1 MKNPKPEPSTRRCFR
16 RATKRVEARAA
27 NHLIHYEPRFP
38 SSALEDFEFF
48 WHLKHRDLQLR
59 IWGVGATC
67 HRLLTSLRLRKR
79 LVYFNIQDLCASVVK
94 AFWGFRV
101 RACVALLG
109 LQGSYMFL
117 RFRASL
123 CALKL
128 RISGFRGFC
137 VWGFRSSR
145 VFGMPRA
152 RDQPAPSMRLS
163 VQSFTTE
170 LRFGGCGQLVHITA
184 ASKLLRPKGS

>member
-101 RACVALLG
+101 LG
-109 LQGSYMFL
+109 LRGSTG
-117 RFRASL
+117 A
-123 CALKL
+123 
-128 RISGFRGFC
+128 SGFLH
-137 VWGFRSSR
+137 VLTI
-145 VFGMPRA
+145 
-152 RDQPAPSMRLS
+152 Q
-163 VQSFTTE
+163 
-170 LRFGGCGQLVHITA
+170 
-184 ASKLLRPKGS
+184 SKLMCIETSDFGLQRLLCLGISQLPGFWDAESKRSTSSQHAIECSEFHD